1 MRAEVAE
8 VREQPMLV
16 FVRCN
21 RPQWLA
27 ARAGFDWALFGR
39 QVGGLVR
46 LELRRLLLTRRAVIL
61 GLAAAI
67 PVVIVLLVGSIPIG
81 GQTVLERFGNR
92 TGYETIFETVFLGAI
107 LFFGCLYVFFNLFR
121 DEILERSLHYLLL
134 TPLRREVVVVG
145 KFVAAVTAVAVLF
158 MASTLLSYLLIYLPV
173 GVTGAI
179 EDLTAGPGGVH
190 LFAYFGV
197 TLLACIGYGSLFTL
211 IGMVFRNP
219 IIPAGAPNFCA
230 TQAPGVAH
238 LPPYAHGHDRH
249 RRPRDPRSSA
259 DLQVRPRLRPG
270 RSEREQG
277 RDGRAVPPRPRR
289 GRHRRP
295 ATPSPGGRGRQAPHR
310 RRRDRRVRRHP
321 PHPGAQPSRG
331 ALAAR
336 GDDRRSPHRAATAPA
351 HPPLSPRQGE
361 ETRGQTASR
370 RDEATPRRGRCR

>member
-1 MRAEVAE
+1 MTVAPE
-8 VREQPMLV
+8 T
-16 FVRCN
+16 
-21 RPQWLA
+21 A

-121 DEILERSLHYLLL
+121 GEILERSLHYLLL

-145 KFVAAVTAVAVLF
+145 KYVAAVTAVAVLF

-179 EDLTAGPGGVH
+179 EDLTAGPGGGH
-190 LFAYFGV
+190 LFAYLGV

-219 IIPAGAPNFCA
+219 IIPAGAPSFCHASSWRRTSA
-230 TQAPGVAH
+230 TI
-238 LPPYAHGHDRH
+238 
-249 RRPRDPRSSA
+249 RPWPRSTSA
-259 DLQVRPRLRPG
+259 A
-270 RSEREQG
+270 S
-277 RDGRAVPPRPRR
+277 
-289 GRHRRP
+289 
-295 ATPSPGGRGRQAPHR
+295 
-310 RRRDRRVRRHP
+310 
-321 PHPGAQPSRG
+321 
-331 ALAAR
+331 
-336 GDDRRSPHRAATAPA
+336 RSPKR
-351 HPPLSPRQGE
+351 SPKQR
-361 ETRGQTASR
+361 
-370 RDEATPRRGRCR
+370 